1 MNKAEVAA
9 YFDAMAPTWD
19 DHMVTDDGKL
29 KAILDA
35 AGVKNGVCV
44 LDVACG
50 TGVLFPY
57 YLARGVSRVIGVDIS
72 PEMCRFAARKLP
84 DPRIE
89 VICGDVETVPVHRQC
104 DCCVV
109 YNAFPHFSDPVGLI
123 SALAR
128 WVRPGGRFTVAHGM
142 SLEALSAHHKG
153 RVERISREMLEPEAL
168 AERMVPWFAADI
180 LISDQEKYIVSGIRH
195 STQVPIYIN

>member
-9 YFDAMAPTWD
+9 YFDALAPTWD
-19 DHMVTDDGKL
+19 AHMVTDNGKL

-35 AGVKNGVCV
+35 AGVKDGVTV

-57 YLARGVSRVIGVDIS
+57 YLSRGVSRIMGVDIS
-72 PEMCRFAARKLP
+72 PEMCRIAATKLP

-89 VICGDVETVPVHRQC
+89 IICGDVETVPIHRQC

-109 YNAFPHFSDPVGLI
+109 YNAFPHFPDPAALI
-123 SALAR
+123 LALAR
-128 WVRPGGRFTVAHGM
+128 WVKPGGRLTVAHGM
-142 SLEALSAHHKG
+142 SMEALKAHHQG
-153 RVERISREMLEPEAL
+153 RAERVSREMLTTEAL
-168 AERMVPWFAADI
+168 AELMSPWFTADV
-180 LISDQEKYIVSGIRH
+180 LISDREKYIVSGERRDN
-195 STQVPIYIN
+195 SANKQ

>member
-9 YFDAMAPTWD
+9 YFDALAPTWD
-19 DHMVTDDGKL
+19 KHMVTDDSKL

-35 AGVKNGVCV
+35 AGVKSGACV

-57 YLARGVSRVIGVDIS
+57 YLSRGVSRIIGVDIS
-72 PEMCRFAARKLP
+72 PEMCRIAATKLP

-89 VICGDVETVPVHRQC
+89 IICGDVETVPPHRKC

-109 YNAFPHFSDPVGLI
+109 YNAFPHFPDPEALI
-123 SALAR
+123 RALAR
-128 WVRPGGRFTVAHGM
+128 WIKPGGRLTVAHGM
-142 SLEALSAHHKG
+142 SMEALKVHHQG
-153 RVERISREMLEPEAL
+153 RAERVSREMLEPGAL
-168 AERMVPWFAADI
+168 AERIAPWFAADI
-180 LISDQEKYIVSGIRH
+180 LISDREKYIVSGIKRN
-195 STQVPIYIN
+195 TQNPFA

>member
-1 MNKAEVAA
+1 MNKAEIAA

-19 DHMVTDDGKL
+19 DHMVTDDSKL
-29 KAILDA
+29 KVILDA
-35 AGVKNGVCV
+35 AGVKNGVSV

-72 PEMCRFAARKLP
+72 PEMRRIAATKLP

-89 VICGDVETVPVHRQC
+89 VICGDVETIPVHRQC

-109 YNAFPHFSDPVGLI
+109 YNAFPHFSDPERLVN
-123 SALAR
+123 ALAC
-128 WVRPGGRFTVAHGM
+128 WVKPGGRFTVAHGM
-142 SLEALSAHHKG
+142 SLAALGAHHKG
-153 RVERISREMLEPEAL
+153 RAEHISREMLEPEVL
-168 AERMVPWFAADI
+168 AESMAPWFTADT
-180 LISDQEKYIVSGIRH
+180 LISDHEKYVVSGIRYNAQN
-195 STQVPIYIN
+195 SCT

>member
-9 YFDAMAPTWD
+9 YFDALAPTWD
-19 DHMVTDDGKL
+19 MRMVTDDSKL

-35 AGVKNGVCV
+35 AGVKNGACV

-72 PEMCRFAARKLP
+72 PEMCRLAARKLP

-123 SALAR
+123 GALAR
-128 WVRPGGRFTVAHGM
+128 WIRPGGRFTVAHGM
-142 SLEALSAHHKG
+142 SLAALRVHHKG
-153 RVERISREMLEPEAL
+153 RAEHISREMLTTEVL
-168 AERMVPWFAADI
+168 AELMSQWFTADV
-180 LISDQEKYIVSGIRH
+180 LISDQEKYIVSGERRD
-195 STQVPIYIN
+195 N